1 MKETLAAIDIGSN
14 AIRLVI
20 NYVDN
25 SNKIAFKKAAFLRV
39 PIRLGEDVFTSGEI
53 SADKRKQLCEAM
65 VAFSHVMTTYRV
77 SKFRACA
84 TSAMREARNGA
95 EVVDYIRS
103 KSGIAID
110 IISGQEEAKTIF
122 EAGDIAGL
130 MGSKDSYIYVDVGGG
145 STELTLYSNNKR
157 VTSESFRIGTV
168 RTISDA
174 VDKSEPKRFKK
185 WLEEV
190 ALPYAP
196 VAIIGSGGNIN
207 KVHKLLSKKERESIR
222 YIELKL
228 LYNQINDMSYNERL
242 RNMGLNTYRADV
254 ITVAM
259 KLFLTVAK
267 SCKIDEILVPK
278 VGLADGIIHHLYWSK
293 KS

>member
-25 SNKIAFKKAAFLRV
+25 SNKVAFKKAAFLRV
-39 PIRLGEDVFTSGEI
+39 PIRLGEDVFTRGEI
-53 SADKRKQLCEAM
+53 SPEKRRRLCEAM
-65 VAFSHVMTTYRV
+65 TSFSHVMKTYNV
-77 SKFRACA
+77 TKFRACA

-95 EVVDYIRS
+95 EVVDYIRQV
-103 KSGIAID
+103 SGINIE

-122 EAGDIAGL
+122 EAGDVAGL
-130 MGSKDSYIYVDVGGG
+130 MNNKESYIYVDVGGG
-145 STELTLYSNNKR
+145 STELTIYSNNKR
-157 VTSESFRIGTV
+157 ATSESFRIGTV
-168 RTISDA
+168 RTISNA

-190 ALPYAP
+190 ALPYRP

-207 KVHKLLSKKERESIR
+207 KVHKLLAKKDREAIR

-228 LYNQINDMSYNERL
+228 LYNHISEMTYEERL

-267 SCKIDEILVPK
+267 NCKIDEILVPK
-278 VGLADGIIHHLYWSK
+278 IGLADGVIHHLALGDK
-293 KS
+293 